1 MNNKN
6 TMAKI
11 SKYNLVTGGK
21 TFVQGQVYEDSEI
34 KGLDQ
39 NDFEDVVTSTKEA
52 TPKAKKIVKAKEALE

>member
-11 SKYNLVTGGK
+11 SKYNLVAGDK
-21 TFVQGQVYEDSEI
+21 NFIQGHVYEDSEI

-39 NDFEDVVTSTKEA
+39 NDFEDVVTGTKEKVKE
-52 TPKAKKIVKAKEALE
+52 TKKTVKAKEVLE